1 MKALLVTIL
10 CVAIALALAALLAA
24 PPGRPAN
31 LAYLATPTACP
42 SATPEPFWVDPVTSP
57 TERLTQTV
65 QVYLGNCEVVT
76 VTTESGVFTATAP
89 CYPAPALAAVSLQP
103 NTTHHL
109 LASGQVR
116 LIEHD
121 GCFYGGYTL
130 WTDRDRFGEP
140 LIITQVFTP
149 TVILYLPWVGR

>member
-1 MKALLVTIL
+1 MKTLLVTIL

-24 PPGRPAN
+24 TPGRPAN
-31 LAYLATPTACP
+31 LARLATPTACP

-76 VTTESGVFTATAP
+76 VTAESGVFTATAP
-89 CYPAPALAAVSLQP
+89 CYPAPAPVTVSLRP

-116 LIEHD
+116 IVEHG
-121 GCFYGGYTL
+121 GCIYGDYTL
-130 WTDRDRFGEP
+130 STGRDRFGQP